1 MGYGVEQTHELQA
14 TLDAVPADVV
24 LAATPIDLTRVLS
37 LNKPVVRVR
46 YDLEE
51 TDPEA
56 FAAPLRRIMEQA
68 GDKEPVVAG

>member
-1 MGYGVEQTHELQA
+1 M
-14 TLDAVPADVV
+14 PADLV

-46 YDLEE
+46 YDLDE

-56 FAAPLRRIMEQA
+56 FAAPLRRIMELA
-68 GDKEPVVAG
+68 RVKEPVAAR